1 MTKLRRLCR
10 ILIII
15 LIAVLPAELSAA
27 SKLQKYNQEIESA
40 RTYEFTVKQQHP
52 RIMIQEDR
60 LPEIRSWV
68 AKQKWKYGTL
78 YNKLIKTR
86 NYSFLFALGDSG
98 VFVEVLKKNAI
109 DSFNTIGR
117 RAAIQLLEETK
128 QTFDFRFSN
137 TYRASRIDKRDRFAL
152 KYDWTYAALTAKERQ
167 QIVDHVIPRISYEKF
182 HFDWKAKMGGY
193 REGSGNT
200 PGIITG
206 LAFYENLST
215 AQRRSFH
222 EYVSNWLSDLRAM
235 NHRSGKS
242 GGWGISLSYGV
253 GHANACAVNLFA
265 LETATVDGNFFER
278 FGSSFINFG
287 FAYAQLML
295 PSNSWVRYGDI
306 IPSSFFTPLC
316 RWPRMQPLLAADFLR
331 RQGKTARALLT
342 VWALENACGRRP
354 GDRQIPYVIDPIEIL
369 MSSDPEFRLDSP
381 KRLDLPL
388 AVALGWDEE
397 KGEIESYDGKKAG
410 IGVVVMRSAWDDP
423 MATHA
428 TFRSMPLIYPVHYSP
443 GELTFGITKGEE
455 LALPYS
461 GEYFPH
467 FEGGPWNSQ
476 NPGWPHHGHYFHKAL
491 ATNTLLVYDPEE
503 NFEGWNNDG
512 GQRTW
517 KGVPGIWWY
526 GSCRN
531 GNPLD
536 SGGLTGFEQSQEY
549 VWTAGDATRAY
560 SSTLPMSSD
569 PKNRPKV
576 SLVQRDFVYLRSD
589 DGWRDFFIIFDRVAA
604 VNPNFKKVWLLHTQ
618 ARPELDGK
626 STVTVGNDIAGIFRS
641 YNSSL
646 VTITQDR
653 SRLFSK
659 TLLPKEGEFFIRYL
673 GGQAKTRLT
682 KPLSIDMVQA
692 SHMRPIDIEVETTD
706 ALPKHP
712 VVIIHHDPQEYSRGD
727 TMDRFSTRPWSESR
741 PPRIETTRNCY
752 FCEDKTPPGQKPAK
766 LLKCRRAVK
775 ASKPHPQTVGSW
787 VIQGFRF
794 MGMEGTDIG
803 DDAQRLDYPQAYGAA
818 YTEFRGWDG
827 LLYGMWRVE
836 IEVTKKEEFNNFL
849 HVLHPAQPN
858 GVMPP
863 CSLVESREGTAY
875 GALVDN
881 KLVLFGK
888 KPAAGWRQDPDTIT
902 RMEPLEHASYEVV
915 FRGDLSQLVVNLVPQ
930 TNYIITQNEKILFRK
945 KSSSQGII
953 HFTST
958 VEGQT
963 FFRLSI
969 SDTP

>member
-1 MTKLRRLCR
+1 MRRFCHLLVLIS
-10 ILIII
+10 ILI
-15 LIAVLPAELSAA
+15 LGLAADLSSAPEL
-27 SKLQKYNQEIESA
+27 QQYNQEIEPA
-40 RTYEFTVKQQHP
+40 RTYEFTVKQRHP
-52 RIMIQEDR
+52 RIMIQADR
-60 LPEIRSWV
+60 LPEIKSWI
-68 AKQKWKYGTL
+68 AGRKWKYGSL
-78 YNKLIKTR
+78 YDKLMKAR
-86 NYSFLFALGDSG
+86 NYAFLFVVGDT
-98 VFVEVLKKNAI
+98 EATNETLTKNGI
-109 DSFNTIGR
+109 DSLHTIGR
-117 RAAIQLLEETK
+117 RAAIQLLEEMK

-152 KYDWTYAALTAKERQ
+152 KYDWTYAALTEKERQ
-167 QIVDHVIPRISYEKF
+167 QIVDHVVPRIRYEKF

-206 LAFYENLST
+206 LAFYEDLSP

-235 NHRSGKS
+235 NHRSGES

-253 GHANACAVNLFA
+253 GHANSCAVNLFA
-265 LETATVDGNFFER
+265 LETASVDSNFFAR

-316 RWPRMQPLLAADFLR
+316 RWPRMQPLLAADFLH

-354 GDRQIPYVIDPIEIL
+354 GGGQIPYVIDPIEIL
-369 MSSDPEFRLDSP
+369 MSSDPEFRVDSP

-388 AVALGWDEE
+388 AAVLGWDEE
-397 KGEIESYDGKKAG
+397 KGEIERYDGKKAG

-428 TFRSMPLIYPVHYSP
+428 TFRSMPFMYPVHYSP

-461 GEYFPH
+461 GAYFPH

-491 ATNTLLVYDPEE
+491 ATNALLVYDPKE

-512 GQRTW
+512 GQRVW

-536 SGGLTGFEQSQEY
+536 SGGLTGFEQSPEY
-549 VWTAGDATRAY
+549 VWTSGDAPRAY
-560 SSTLPMSSD
+560 SSTLPMSSG

-589 DGWRDFFIIFDRVAA
+589 DGWRDFFVIFDRVAA
-604 VNPNFKKVWLLHTQ
+604 VDPNLKKVWLLHTQ

-641 YNSSL
+641 YESSL
-646 VTITQDR
+646 VTITQGTA
-653 SRLFSK
+653 RLFAK

-673 GGQAKTRLT
+673 GGQVKTKLT
-682 KPLSIDMVQA
+682 KPLSIDTVQA
-692 SHMRPIDIEVETTD
+692 SHIRPIDIEVEATD

-712 VVIIHHDPQEYSRGD
+712 VVIIHNDPLEYSRGD

-741 PPRIETTRNCY
+741 PPRIETTRDCF
-752 FCEDKTPPGQKPAK
+752 FCEGKTPPGQKPAK
-766 LLKCRRAVK
+766 LLKCRRAAR
-775 ASKPHPQTVGSW
+775 ASKPHPQPAGSW

-794 MGMEGTDIG
+794 MGVEGIDTG
-803 DDAQRLDYPQAYGAA
+803 DDAQRLDYPQAYGEA
-818 YTEFRGWDG
+818 YTAFRAWDG

-836 IEVTKKEEFNNFL
+836 VEATKKEKYNNFL
-849 HVLHPAQPN
+849 HVLHPARPD
-858 GVMPP
+858 GAMVP
-863 CSLVESREGTAY
+863 CSLVESLEETAY
-875 GALVDN
+875 GALVDDR
-881 KLVLFGK
+881 LVLFGK
-888 KPAAGWRQDPDTIT
+888 EPAVGWRENPDAVTW
-902 RMEPLEHASYEVV
+902 MKPLRQATYEVDFRGELSQLIVNLAPKTTYHVTQNGKSV
-915 FRGDLSQLVVNLVPQ
+915 FRG
-930 TNYIITQNEKILFRK
+930 
-945 KSSSQGII
+945 SSSEQGII
-953 HFTST
+953 RFKSHT
-958 VEGQT
+958 EGKVL
-963 FFRLSI
+963 FKVSLLGES
-969 SDTP
+969 